1 MAKAKKRV
9 AARKQSS
16 KRGKASA
23 KVSARVSARVSAKAA
38 RKIAAKRATLKKA
51 KSEVRRAGMSARK
64 SATSKRRKPEMVE
77 ALPVAEMSVETTIID
92 VIEEPAAG
100 LIATTEY
107 HSIRAETAIS
117 ACDEP
122 NSGEVSIG
130 PADISTIASDQGVPE
145 HEAEDRR
152 GTWSE

>member
-23 KVSARVSARVSAKAA
+23 KVSAKAA
-38 RKIAAKRATLKKA
+38 RKIAAKRATPKKA
-51 KSEVRRAGMSARK
+51 KSRVRRAGMSARK
-64 SATSKRRKPEMVE
+64 SAASKRREPEMVE

-92 VIEEPAAG
+92 VIEEPIPG
-100 LIATTEY
+100 LIAATEY
-107 HSIRAETAIS
+107 HSIRAENSIS

-122 NSGEVSIG
+122 NSGEGSIG
-130 PADISTIASDQGVPE
+130 PADISTIASDQGLPE
-145 HEAEDRR
+145 HEAEDQR

>member
-9 AARKQSS
+9 AARKKSS

-23 KVSARVSARVSAKAA
+23 KLSAKAA

-51 KSEVRRAGMSARK
+51 KSKVRRAGMSARK
-64 SATSKRRKPEMVE
+64 SAARKRRKPEMVE
-77 ALPVAEMSVETTIID
+77 ARPAAEMPVETTIID

-107 HSIRAETAIS
+107 HSIQAETAIS

-145 HEAEDRR
+145 HEAEDQR

>member
-16 KRGKASA
+16 KRGKA
-23 KVSARVSARVSAKAA
+23 SARVSAKAA

-51 KSEVRRAGMSARK
+51 KSRVRRAGMSARK
-64 SATSKRRKPEMVE
+64 SAASKRRKPEMVE

-145 HEAEDRR
+145 HETEDQR

>member
-23 KVSARVSARVSAKAA
+23 KVSAKAA
-38 RKIAAKRATLKKA
+38 RKIAAKHATLKKV
-51 KSEVRRAGMSARK
+51 KSKVRRAGMSARK
-64 SATSKRRKPEMVE
+64 SAASKRREPEMVE
-77 ALPVAEMSVETTIID
+77 ALPVAEMPVETTIID
-92 VIEEPAAG
+92 VIEDPAAG
-100 LIATTEY
+100 LIAATEY
-107 HSIRAETAIS
+107 HSIQAETAIS

-130 PADISTIASDQGVPE
+130 PADISTIASDQGVPK
-145 HEAEDRR
+145 HEAEDQR

>member
-23 KVSARVSARVSAKAA
+23 KVSAKAA
-38 RKIAAKRATLKKA
+38 RKIAAKHATLKKV
-51 KSEVRRAGMSARK
+51 KSKVRRAGMSARK
-64 SATSKRRKPEMVE
+64 SAASKRREPEMVE
-77 ALPVAEMSVETTIID
+77 ALPVAEMPVETTIID
-92 VIEEPAAG
+92 VIEDPAAG

-107 HSIRAETAIS
+107 HSIQAETAIS

-145 HEAEDRR
+145 HEAEDQR

>member
-23 KVSARVSARVSAKAA
+23 KVSAKAA
-38 RKIAAKRATLKKA
+38 RKIAAKRTTLKIA
-51 KSEVRRAGMSARK
+51 KSRVRRADMSARK
-64 SATSKRRKPEMVE
+64 SAARKRREPEMMEV
-77 ALPVAEMSVETTIID
+77 LPVAKIPVETTIID
-92 VIEEPAAG
+92 VIEEPVPG
-100 LIATTEY
+100 LIATTEH
-107 HSIRAETAIS
+107 HSIQAGTAIP
-117 ACDEP
+117 AGDEL

-145 HEAEDRR
+145 HEAEDQR

>member
-23 KVSARVSARVSAKAA
+23 KVSARVSAKAA

-51 KSEVRRAGMSARK
+51 KSKVRRAGSSTKRSAARK
-64 SATSKRRKPEMVE
+64 RREPQMVE
-77 ALPVAEMSVETTIID
+77 ALPIVQVPVETTIID

-145 HEAEDRR
+145 HETEDQR

>member
-23 KVSARVSARVSAKAA
+23 RVSAKSA
-38 RKIAAKRATLKKA
+38 RKIATKRTTPKKA
-51 KSEVRRAGMSARK
+51 KSKVRRAGMSARK
-64 SATSKRRKPEMVE
+64 SAASKRREPEMVE
-77 ALPVAEMSVETTIID
+77 ALPVAEMPVETTIID

-107 HSIRAETAIS
+107 HSIQAETAIS

-145 HEAEDRR
+145 HEAEDQR

>member
-23 KVSARVSARVSAKAA
+23 RVSAKAA
-38 RKIAAKRATLKKA
+38 RKIAAKRATPKKA
-51 KSEVRRAGMSARK
+51 KSRVRRAGLSARK
-64 SATSKRRKPEMVE
+64 PAASKRQEPEMVE
-77 ALPVAEMSVETTIID
+77 ALPVAEIMSVETTIID
-92 VIEEPAAG
+92 VIEEPVPG
-100 LIATTEY
+100 LIATTEH
-107 HSIRAETAIS
+107 HSIQAGTAIP
-117 ACDEP
+117 AGDEL

-145 HEAEDRR
+145 HEAEDQR

>member
-23 KVSARVSARVSAKAA
+23 KVSAKAA
-38 RKIAAKRATLKKA
+38 RKIAAKHATLKKV
-51 KSEVRRAGMSARK
+51 KSKVRRAGMSARK
-64 SATSKRRKPEMVE
+64 SAASKRREPEMVE
-77 ALPVAEMSVETTIID
+77 ALPVAEMPVETTIID
-92 VIEEPAAG
+92 VIEDPAAG

-107 HSIRAETAIS
+107 HSIQAETAIS
-117 ACDEP
+117 VCAEP
-122 NSGEVSIG
+122 NTGEVSIG

-145 HEAEDRR
+145 HEAEDQR

>member
-1 MAKAKKRV
+1 MARAKKRV

-16 KRGKASA
+16 KRGKANS
-23 KVSARVSARVSAKAA
+23 KVSAKRNANAA

-51 KSEVRRAGMSARK
+51 KSKVGRAGTSARK
-64 SATSKRRKPEMVE
+64 SAARKRREPEMME
-77 ALPVAEMSVETTIID
+77 ALPVAEIPVETTIID
-92 VIEEPAAG
+92 VIEEPAAS
-100 LIATTEY
+100 LIAATEY
-107 HSIRAETAIS
+107 HSIQVETAVS

-130 PADISTIASDQGVPE
+130 PADISTIASDQAVPE
-145 HEAEDRR
+145 HEAEEQR

>member
-23 KVSARVSARVSAKAA
+23 KVSARVSAKAA

-51 KSEVRRAGMSARK
+51 KSRVRRAGMSVRK
-64 SATSKRRKPEMVE
+64 SAASKRRKPEMVE

>member
-9 AARKQSS
+9 AARKRSS
-16 KRGKASA
+16 KRGKA
-23 KVSARVSARVSAKAA
+23 SARVSAKAA
-38 RKIAAKRATLKKA
+38 RKIAAKRATPKKA
-51 KSEVRRAGMSARK
+51 KSRVRRAGLSARK
-64 SATSKRRKPEMVE
+64 PAASKRQEPEMVE
-77 ALPVAEMSVETTIID
+77 ALPVAEMPVETTIID

-107 HSIRAETAIS
+107 HSIQAETAIS

-145 HEAEDRR
+145 HEAEDQR
-152 GTWSE
+152 GTLME

>member
-23 KVSARVSARVSAKAA
+23 RVSAKAA
-38 RKIAAKRATLKKA
+38 RKIAAKRATPKKA
-51 KSEVRRAGMSARK
+51 KSRVRRAGLSARK
-64 SATSKRRKPEMVE
+64 PAASKRQEPEMVE
-77 ALPVAEMSVETTIID
+77 ALPVAEMPVETTIID
-92 VIEEPAAG
+92 VIEEPVPG
-100 LIATTEY
+100 LIATTEH
-107 HSIRAETAIS
+107 HSIQAGTAIP
-117 ACDEP
+117 AGDEL

-145 HEAEDRR
+145 HEAEDQR
-152 GTWSE
+152 GTLME